1 MRALTSLEEGREL
14 PLEEAIREIDR
25 IGGKMG
31 AVKGSREK
39 ERLEGVLAE
48 VSNLVF

>member
-1 MRALTSLEEGREL
+1 MRALTSLQEGREL

-39 ERLEGVLAE
+39 ERLGGMLAE